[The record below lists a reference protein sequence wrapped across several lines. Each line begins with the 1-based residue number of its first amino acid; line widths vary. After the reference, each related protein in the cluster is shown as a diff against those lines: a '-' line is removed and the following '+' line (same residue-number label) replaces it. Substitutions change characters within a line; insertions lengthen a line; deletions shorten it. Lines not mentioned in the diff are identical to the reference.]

1 MGTQDGC
8 GARCPVPR
16 AAGIARPGRA
26 AALLRR
32 RGFGRDGGLLRT
44 GRGAAHPAASRRH
57 GGDGGRAGRRAPGTR
72 SPALVA
78 SGSPVHRAGS
88 STGAHGSRVGADS
101 RPADA
106 AGRGNRRRGGVAGA
120 ARRGGRAVVD
130 GDLLRGRRGRSIRPI
145 AAVIRSLA
153 TAFAFATVMPVPRT
167 GNAAMG
173 RGAMTALPVV
183 GAALGALAAAVAW
196 CGALVFG
203 PSSPLPGLLGVAALL
218 LATRGLHIDGVA
230 DTADGLGC
238 YGSPQRALTVMR
250 DGSTGP
256 FGVAAV
262 VLVITLQ
269 GLAFSALGA
278 AAIVV
283 AVVAGR
289 VTAVLA
295 CRRSVPAGDG
305 SAVGARGAGTQTA
318 PVVAAWLAVLLGA
331 SLVAGPR
338 PWQGPVAVLLA
349 VCCGAALVAHCV
361 RRFGGITGDVLG
373 AAIELTTTVSAVAL
387 AALIRF

>member
-1 MGTQDGC
+1 M
-8 GARCPVPR
+8 
-16 AAGIARPGRA
+16 
-26 AALLRR
+26 
-32 RGFGRDGGLLRT
+32 
-44 GRGAAHPAASRRH
+44 
-57 GGDGGRAGRRAPGTR
+57 
-72 SPALVA
+72 
-78 SGSPVHRAGS
+78 
-88 STGAHGSRVGADS
+88 
-101 RPADA
+101 
-106 AGRGNRRRGGVAGA
+106 
-120 ARRGGRAVVD
+120 
-130 GDLLRGRRGRSIRPI
+130 
-145 AAVIRSLA
+145 RSLA
-153 TAFAFATVMPVPRT
+153 TAFAFGTVAPRVGAAPV
-167 GNAAMG
+167 G

-183 GAALGALAAAVAW
+183 GVALGALAAAVTW
-196 CGALVFG
+196 GGAHAFG
-203 PSSPLPGLLGVAALL
+203 ASSPLPGLLAVAALL

-238 YGSPQRALTVMR
+238 YGPAPRALAVMR

-269 GLAFSALGA
+269 GLAFSSLGP

-283 AVVAGR
+283 AVAAGR

-295 CRRSVPAGDG
+295 CRRSVPAADG
-305 SAVGARGAGTQTA
+305 SALGARVAGTQPA
-318 PVVAAWLAVLLGA
+318 PVVAAWLAVLLVA
-331 SLVAGPR
+331 SLAAGPR

-387 AALIRF
+387 AALVRF

>member
-1 MGTQDGC
+1 M
-8 GARCPVPR
+8 
-16 AAGIARPGRA
+16 
-26 AALLRR
+26 
-32 RGFGRDGGLLRT
+32 
-44 GRGAAHPAASRRH
+44 
-57 GGDGGRAGRRAPGTR
+57 
-72 SPALVA
+72 
-78 SGSPVHRAGS
+78 
-88 STGAHGSRVGADS
+88 
-101 RPADA
+101 
-106 AGRGNRRRGGVAGA
+106 
-120 ARRGGRAVVD
+120 
-130 GDLLRGRRGRSIRPI
+130 
-145 AAVIRSLA
+145 RSLA
-153 TAFAFATVMPVPRT
+153 TAFAFGTVMPVPRD
-167 GNAAMG
+167 GKDPMG

-183 GAALGALAAAVAW
+183 GAALGALAAAVTW
-196 CGALVFG
+196 GGALAFG
-203 PSSPLPGLLGVAALL
+203 RSSPLPGLLGVAALL
-218 LATRGLHIDGVA
+218 LVTRGLHIDGVA

-238 YGSPQRALTVMR
+238 YGPPQRALAVMR

-269 GLAFSALGA
+269 GLAFSALSA

-295 CRRSVPAGDG
+295 CRRSVPAADG
-305 SAVGARGAGTQTA
+305 SALGARVAGTQPA
-318 PVVAAWLAVLLGA
+318 PVVAAWLAVLLAA

-361 RRFGGITGDVLG
+361 RRLGGITGDVLG

-387 AALIRF
+387 AALVRF